1 MTGLVLV
8 VDDRREVRDLL
19 AEELV
24 EVGLRVVQAGDGVQG
39 WACYRR
45 AEPDLVVTDLRMP
58 RSDGLDLLRR
68 IREVASTPVI
78 VLTAYGDP
86 ATSALALRSGAEGF
100 MTFPDDLDR
109 LMDRGRLLAS
119 RDEPGLGPADWL
131 AGSSSSIR
139 RVREQVAWL
148 APGTAPV
155 LVTGECDRGRA
166 AVVAE
171 LHARGPFARSPLVE
185 IDAAAAGHDLPQEGF
200 VHVDGVER
208 MAPADQ
214 ARWLAALGAAR
225 EEGDRPGRRVVAS
238 SPATLAAL
246 DHTAGFDPRLGA
258 ALGGDTIEVPALR
271 SRIDD
276 LRELVPALVR
286 RLARVLGFPDSRV
299 PAPLITA
306 LRSHD
311 WPGNLEELVRV
322 LEHAI
327 RHAAGG
333 AISLEGVESALLDP
347 AREACGI
354 VGEHRR
360 RQRDEISRL
369 YDACNGNLAEMAR
382 QLGVSRGS
390 VVYRM
395 QKLGLPVRPNGA
407 V

>member
-8 VDDRREVRDLL
+8 VDDRREVRELL

-58 RSDGLDLLRR
+58 RADGLDLLRR

-86 ATSALALRSGAEGF
+86 ATSALALRSGAEDF

-109 LMDRGRLLAS
+109 VIDRGRLLAS
-119 RDEPGLGPADWL
+119 RDDSGLGPADWL
-131 AGSSSSIR
+131 AGSSSAIR

-148 APGTAPV
+148 APASSPV
-155 LVTGECDRGRA
+155 LVSGECDRGRA

-171 LHARGPFARSPLVE
+171 LHGRGAFSKLPIVRV
-185 IDAAAAGHDLPQEGF
+185 DAAAQGHDLPQTGF
-200 VHVDGVER
+200 VHLEGVER
-208 MAPADQ
+208 MDASDQ
-214 ARWLAALGAAR
+214 ARWIAWLASATEA
-225 EEGDRPGRRVVAS
+225 GDRSGRRVVAS
-238 SPATLAAL
+238 SAADPGALAGRL
-246 DHTAGFDPRLGA
+246 DPRLA
-258 ALGGDTIEVPALR
+258 SLLCRDAIEVPSLR

-286 RLARVLGFPDSRV
+286 RLARARGFPDSRV
-299 PAPLITA
+299 PAPLVTA
-306 LRSHD
+306 LRSHA
-311 WPGNLEELVRV
+311 WPGNLDELVRV

-327 RHAAGG
+327 QHAGSG
-333 AISLEGVESALLDP
+333 AITLEGVESALLDP
-347 AREACGI
+347 AAGACRLAD
-354 VGEHRR
+354 EHRK
-360 RQRDEISRL
+360 RQREEIARL
-369 YDACNGNLAEMAR
+369 YEACNGNLAEMAR

-395 QKLGLPVRPNGA
+395 QKLGIPVRPNGT